1 MRTGLIIL
9 GILFI
14 LGCILDYCQFR
25 DELIDMHKAADEAE
39 AKTEAEDGNDHI

>member
-1 MRTGLIIL
+1 MRTELLIL

-25 DELIDMHKAADEAE
+25 DELKEMHKAADDSPKEEVA
-39 AKTEAEDGNDHI
+39 DGKRTDM

>member
-1 MRTGLIIL
+1 MRTELIIL

-25 DELIDMHKAADEAE
+25 DELKEMHKAADEAE
-39 AKTEAEDGNDHI
+39 ADRSVEDGNDDN